1 MVTSGGDVVRAI
13 GAPEKRRPSALLGT
27 RLTSTALVSTAI
39 VVAIALSGCVSGPV
53 SPMATPTESRPTPT
67 ATPTPTPTADPE
79 LVPGGTAG
87 QNRPFVEFIIGRLL
101 ASNPQPA
108 SLEIIDTLVAGGFD
122 RTTMQ
127 VSEDTTRVGSRAD
140 SILFSILIEGQC
152 LLGQVAGGA
161 VATSLADVLGTGR
174 CLVGRTV
181 SLD

>member
-1 MVTSGGDVVRAI
+1 MTAI
-13 GAPEKRRPSALLGT
+13 GASERRHPKALIG
-27 RLTSTALVSTAI
+27 TALVGTVIA
-39 VVAIALSGCVSGPV
+39 VAIALSGCVAGPAAPV
-53 SPMATPTESRPTPT
+53 PTPT
-67 ATPTPTPTADPE
+67 ASRSTPTPTPTPTADPE

-87 QNRPFVEFIIGRLL
+87 QNRPFVELIIGRLV

-108 SLEIIDTLVAGGFD
+108 SLEIVDTLVAGGFD
-122 RTTMQ
+122 RATMQ

-152 LLGQVAGGA
+152 LLGQVADGA
-161 VATSLADVLGTGR
+161 VATSLGDVLGTGR